1 MAQKKKIRKGRS
13 KKKQNKGDDQTRIAL
28 LALITLLSVLVIA
41 VTVLYTKQKMRY
53 SIYPQKK
60 HPDVVSKRPPYK
72 TDLKKAYKK
81 KSIVSKKI
89 VSKPAYKVAIIIDDL
104 GYNNHRADEFLKIDA
119 KLTFSV
125 FPLAPNSMSIAQKA
139 NAMGKDVMLHL
150 PMEPYRYPE
159 KNPGNGALLLS
170 MGDEELR
177 EILDTDIMSVPFIKG
192 INNHMGSRFTEDR
205 KKMRVVLEK
214 IEKRGLFFL
223 DSLTSSDSVGYKLA
237 REIGLKTA
245 ARDIFLDNE
254 KDVEYISA
262 QIDKLV
268 RISQRRG
275 YAIGIGHPYPSTI
288 EALKRKIPELEAK
301 GIEVVPISHLVN

>member
-1 MAQKKKIRKGRS
+1 MVQKKKIIKGRP

-41 VTVLYTKQKMRY
+41 VSVLYTKQKMQY

-60 HPDVVSKRPPYK
+60 HPDVVSKKPSDK
-72 TDLKKAYKK
+72 TGLKKDDKK
-81 KSIVSKKI
+81 KRVISKKI
-89 VSKPAYKVAIIIDDL
+89 VPKRAYKVAIIIDDL
-104 GYNNHRADEFLKIDA
+104 GYNNHKADEFLKIDA
-119 KLTFSV
+119 KLTFSI
-125 FPLAPNSMSIAQKA
+125 FPLAPNSISIAQKA

-170 MGDEELR
+170 MSDEKLL
-177 EILDTDIMSVPFIKG
+177 EILDIDIMSVPFIKG

-205 KKMRVVLEK
+205 KKMMIVLK
-214 IEKRGLFFL
+214 RIEKRGLFFL

-237 REIGLKTA
+237 KEIGLDTA

-254 KDVEYISA
+254 KDIEYIIA

-288 EALKRKIPELEAK
+288 EALKRMIPEFEAK